1 MPVFR
6 DIGDTG
12 VAEAIGIGV
21 GDVLAGDGQGA
32 RLDLPQAG
40 EDLDQLGLAVAFDA
54 ADPEDLPATQLQ
66 ALDIDDLAAAV
77 VVRLDVPRRE
87 DRRARRGGR
96 SGDGERDIASD
107 HEVGELLGGRVLR
120 LTDPDCLAPAN
131 DGNPVTDRGDL
142 AQLVRDEDDGAAVV
156 TQALEDAIEVLD
168 LLRSQESSRL
178 VEDQDAAA
186 LVERPK
192 DLDALLDADGEILD
206 AFMRVDLQAVGAGEL
221 GDAAFCLVAVEH
233 RHIALVAK
241 DDVFRHGESGDQHEV
256 LVHHA
261 EPGVDGFPG
270 AAETGRLAVDANL
283 ALIRRMETEEDV
295 HQGRLAGAIFA
306 KQGMDFA
313 LAYLEGNAVVG
324 NDARES
330 FDDIEHLDGPG
341 PGR

>member
-1 MPVFR
+1 DADELAVDELDRADIQAAGRLDGKQDVWIAIQFAGDDQLLLVAAGKGPRGRFRRWRANVVALHQLASDGLRLPAVNHSGADERFSLGVPQQDVLPQGEVQNEAAMMPVFR

-120 LTDPDCLAPAN
+120 L
-131 DGNPVTDRGDL
+131 
-142 AQLVRDEDDGAAVV
+142 
-156 TQALEDAIEVLD
+156 
-168 LLRSQESSRL
+168 
-178 VEDQDAAA
+178 
-186 LVERPK
+186 
-192 DLDALLDADGEILD
+192 
-206 AFMRVDLQAVGAGEL
+206 
-221 GDAAFCLVAVEH
+221 
-233 RHIALVAK
+233 
-241 DDVFRHGESGDQHEV
+241 
-256 LVHHA
+256 
-261 EPGVDGFPG
+261 
-270 AAETGRLAVDANL
+270 
-283 ALIRRMETEEDV
+283 
-295 HQGRLAGAIFA
+295 
-306 KQGMDFA
+306 
-313 LAYLEGNAVVG
+313 
-324 NDARES
+324 
-330 FDDIEHLDGPG
+330 
-341 PGR
+341 